1 MTLMVTLSN
10 IELVFCFSILGPH
23 IMLVLPPIALLVPFA
38 VMFWQTIVLVGP
50 PIESAGSPV
59 GLVRQPVVLVGPP
72 VVFVGP
78 HVVFEILPIT
88 VGKTKPFCLFL
99 LRVLVSFENWAHLN
113 NVCGLIRDVRRALYH
128 CTMDMSPL

>member
-1 MTLMVTLSN
+1 
-10 IELVFCFSILGPH
+10 
-23 IMLVLPPIALLVPFA
+23 MLVLPPIALLVPFA

-78 HVVFEILPIT
+78 HVVVEILPIT
-88 VGKTKPFCLFL
+88 VGKTKQLCLFL
-99 LRVLVSFENWAHLN
+99 LRVQVSLENWAHLN
-113 NVCGLIRDVRRALYH
+113 NVCGLICDVSRALYH